1 MIEEDGEEV
10 VDSVEGGEVESS
22 VEGEPGEVGRGGR
35 KGELQF
41 EPIALS
47 CGMLAD
53 PERLKTTHR
62 PPRSVEVAGAR
73 TRMKRNSPSPLVLAV
88 PSLDLLVGS
97 GTWDDVLLE
106 DLRALPLLDTGNLED
121 LSL

>member
-1 MIEEDGEEV
+1 MTACCWEGSGECFGEIVIEEDGEEV

-73 TRMKRNSPSPLVLAV
+73 A
-88 PSLDLLVGS
+88 
-97 GTWDDVLLE
+97 
-106 DLRALPLLDTGNLED
+106 
-121 LSL
+121 